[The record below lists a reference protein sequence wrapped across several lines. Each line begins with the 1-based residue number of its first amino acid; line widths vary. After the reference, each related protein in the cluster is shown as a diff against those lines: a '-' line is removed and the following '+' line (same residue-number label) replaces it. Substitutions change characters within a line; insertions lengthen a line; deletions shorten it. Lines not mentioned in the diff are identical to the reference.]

1 MSDIWDIVDA
11 AIASREYFS
20 SDRIVCE
27 KLDAAIE
34 ALEAAGHVID
44 ERYPLELDS
53 NGPRQLDLF
62 AKETNQ

>member
-1 MSDIWDIVDA
+1 MTDIWDIVAA

-27 KLDAAIE
+27 KLYAAID
-34 ALEAAGHVID
+34 ALEAAAHVID

-62 AKETNQ
+62 AEESK